1 MYRFI
6 MSICMRVN
14 HVLWYHNVYILE
26 VHTFVIKTYNG
37 ECIFLLIC
45 HTDLWLFLYNNVM
58 LETEDSL
65 VHTAN
70 QESNLKQ
77 ESCRSFQF
85 GIHRCAV
92 CLLLEQLILNM
103 I

>member
-1 MYRFI
+1 
-6 MSICMRVN
+6 
-14 HVLWYHNVYILE
+14 
-26 VHTFVIKTYNG
+26 
-37 ECIFLLIC
+37 
-45 HTDLWLFLYNNVM
+45 
-58 LETEDSL
+58 